1 MGFLK
6 RHKQLNWIIREHL
19 VTAWHS
25 LWSRPT
31 WFCSCEGSH
40 WLIMRN
46 RVWSQAD
53 HLIKSYI
60 GSGSTTP
67 VNLPGEI
74 ELEIINQH
82 KSGQITN
89 KLFTK
94 AEQAIRDL
102 LRYDSYRRFLKSTP
116 FLWIEVCV
124 GLIHSSPNV
133 AQLVKLLFIT
143 SWQALKIV
151 LKTNLNPDYRRQNS
165 LLKSILGTTI
175 NDFELDAFRFSPS
188 RP

>member
-1 MGFLK
+1 M
-6 RHKQLNWIIREHL
+6 WREIERL
-19 VTAWHS
+19 
-25 LWSRPT
+25 
-31 WFCSCEGSH
+31 H
-40 WLIMRN
+40 WLIMHN

-74 ELEIINQH
+74 ELEIINQY

-102 LRYDSYRRFLKSTP
+102 LRFDSYRRFLKSTP
-116 FLWIEVCV
+116 FLWIEVCNTV
-124 GLIHSSPNV
+124 CFG
-133 AQLVKLLFIT
+133 FIT
-143 SWQALKIV
+143 YKFYVLALISDV
-151 LKTNLNPDYRRQNS
+151 WILTFLKQMGLERVKRVEESSSGFQKTFNTSHHNC
-165 LLKSILGTTI
+165 LLWVY
-175 NDFELDAFRFSPS
+175 FRFLTVKALLHVT
-188 RP
+188 RV